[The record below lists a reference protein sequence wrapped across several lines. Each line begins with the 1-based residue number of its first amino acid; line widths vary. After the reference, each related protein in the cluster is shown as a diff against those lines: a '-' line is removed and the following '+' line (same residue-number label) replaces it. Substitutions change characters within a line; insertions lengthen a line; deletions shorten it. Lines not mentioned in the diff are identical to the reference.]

1 MVSVREKR
9 REKKKAEEDSA
20 EAKVPLQ
27 SDTKEVHR
35 PEVVVQGTAESV
47 VAEEPIAKT
56 DVQTAA
62 PQTAEAEITIMP
74 SWGTIEESE
83 WMYSIPNRN
92 EDKLLWAEE
101 WSDFI
106 LKWMEQKHLHTLSVS
121 VFVSEV
127 PFKDILGKTE
137 VFKVLAETLI
147 SQEIAEWLDSKHRQL
162 RVYWKPLEDWA
173 DRIYEWA
180 LETGNTLLDVQTL
193 VIQERDKDF
202 ASLPE
207 RDLHIVLAIL
217 VRREQADW
225 VDEKKGAVR
234 IRIDILT

>member
-1 MVSVREKR
+1 MVSVKEKR
-9 REKKKAEEDSA
+9 REKKKRTEEDSA
-20 EAKVPLQ
+20 EAETPLRVE
-27 SDTKEVHR
+27 TREAHR
-35 PEVVVQGTAESV
+35 PEVIVHEAVQSVATEESV
-47 VAEEPIAKT
+47 AKA
-56 DVQTAA
+56 DVTTVVPEATESQT
-62 PQTAEAEITIMP
+62 TTLP

-83 WMYSIPNRN
+83 WMYGIPSRD

-101 WSDFI
+101 WSDFV
-106 LKWMEQKHLHTLSVS
+106 LKWMEEKHLHILSVS

-137 VFKVLAETLI
+137 TFKIIAETLV
-147 SQEIAEWLDSKHRQL
+147 SHEIAEWLDPKHRQL

-173 DRIYEWA
+173 DRIHEWS

-225 VDEKKGAVR
+225 IDEKRGAVR
-234 IRIDILT
+234 IRIDI